1 MEFEG
6 RRVCH
11 VAWLCPCWVRARVCV
26 QRVGSWH
33 PLGRHIF
40 AGATSCCDGICAP
53 KLPDLVVP
61 PKPLEAVGA
70 RAPRLGERVVRGGE
84 RGHVHVLLPR
94 VQPGG
99 GTAQFR
105 VVRPQDGMLA
115 KFRRGDDVQHMM
127 SLQGHLVAHRS
138 KGDHTPP
145 TSWALKLFSEAHGS
159 VVFAFRWRAAEAEA
173 TPTEAEAPSPSR
185 QGSQGSHDGGDRK
198 SVV

>member
-1 MEFEG
+1 M
-6 RRVCH
+6 
-11 VAWLCPCWVRARVCV
+11 
-26 QRVGSWH
+26 
-33 PLGRHIF
+33 
-40 AGATSCCDGICAP
+40 
-53 KLPDLVVP
+53 
-61 PKPLEAVGA
+61 
-70 RAPRLGERVVRGGE
+70 
-84 RGHVHVLLPR
+84 HVLLPR

-185 QGSQGSHDGGDRK
+185 QGSQGSHDGGSTAPMPPTPPPAAAAPSDPFGPAVEMSFAHPLSPYQAGCLALAISHHLQFEINRAG
-198 SVV
+198 SRSP

>member
-1 MEFEG
+1 M
-6 RRVCH
+6 
-11 VAWLCPCWVRARVCV
+11 
-26 QRVGSWH
+26 
-33 PLGRHIF
+33 
-40 AGATSCCDGICAP
+40 
-53 KLPDLVVP
+53 
-61 PKPLEAVGA
+61 
-70 RAPRLGERVVRGGE
+70 
-84 RGHVHVLLPR
+84 HVLLPR

-145 TSWALKLFSEAHGS
+145 TSWALKLFSETHGS

-173 TPTEAEAPSPSR
+173 EAEPPSPLPSPLGRQRQSGHEGSALPMPPSPPPAAAAAPSDPYGPAVEMSFAHPLSPY
-185 QGSQGSHDGGDRK
+185 QAGCLALAISHHLQFEMHRPGRGRHLA
-198 SVV
+198 SSP